1 MFKLLAPTPCHI
13 PNGVLLD
20 LSHLT
25 YIIIHYPIISPYS
38 HWITVHPSGFSVK
51 SPCFNGKPLQAP
63 SPRCLTSAS
72 HWWHA
77 WKAAICCPTP
87 SISWRSTS
95 GWSSKRVMDFNN
107 KYGDVYGDDLTR
119 QIFTRYGLNHI
130 CDIDLWLWFRFLE
143 IGIYDLTRKNRGVMG
158 IPSSWENH
166 DRWRM
171 MDLTNKNG
179 EFSWIIR
186 TQLMSNIPSGVITA
200 GWEIHTSSWHLNG
213 KIIELNG
220 SFSTTPRLITRRY
233 QSQQK
238 ICRDV
243 NPNRWGAHQ

>member
-1 MFKLLAPTPCHI
+1 MGSRQSAWSLNRWGNLAIEGMVSSFPKQVI
-13 PNGVLLD
+13 F
-20 LSHLT
+20 
-25 YIIIHYPIISPYS
+25 IR
-38 HWITVHPSGFSVK
+38 TVHIAVSASTCKQTNCNCTYSG
-51 SPCFNGKPLQAP
+51 
-63 SPRCLTSAS
+63 TSAQ
-72 HWWHA
+72 
-77 WKAAICCPTP
+77 ILY
-87 SISWRSTS
+87 
-95 GWSSKRVMDFNN
+95 

-166 DRWRM
+166 ARWRM
-171 MDLTNKNG
+171 MDLTNG